1 MLSQGRSTRGI
12 PRFPSVLEALASLPW
27 YNREAASLTFNF
39 RFDQGNLASTR
50 HRQNSKLEAGK
61 HTHIFI
67 YIYIGQQDMHVCVCL
82 CLHVCAF
89 LYVYTC
95 ISKMYIVTD
104 IYIYIHLYIPSLH
117 QENGP
122 ILAVSAAFGMAN
134 LYLGEGLTGNQR
146 RWIQR
151 DCAIDHT
158 LALIAVLLSFSDQA
172 MAVAHHLT
180 DFEDAER
187 QALSE
192 GGGMEWAEN

>member
-1 MLSQGRSTRGI
+1 MC
-12 PRFPSVLEALASLPW
+12 
-27 YNREAASLTFNF
+27 
-39 RFDQGNLASTR
+39 
-50 HRQNSKLEAGK
+50 
-61 HTHIFI
+61 
-67 YIYIGQQDMHVCVCL
+67 VCVFVPAR
-82 CLHVCAF
+82 VCI
-89 LYVYTC
+89 LVRVY
-95 ISKMYIVTD
+95 MYQQNVYRYRY

>member
-1 MLSQGRSTRGI
+1 
-12 PRFPSVLEALASLPW
+12 
-27 YNREAASLTFNF
+27 
-39 RFDQGNLASTR
+39 
-50 HRQNSKLEAGK
+50 
-61 HTHIFI
+61 
-67 YIYIGQQDMHVCVCL
+67 MHVCVRL
-82 CLHVCAF
+82 SEHMCAF

-95 ISKMYIVTD
+95 ISKMYFNYRYTFN
-104 IYIYIHLYIPSLH
+104 LYIPSLH

-180 DFEDAER
+180 DFEAAER

-192 GGGMEWAEN
+192 GGGVEWAEN

>member
-1 MLSQGRSTRGI
+1 
-12 PRFPSVLEALASLPW
+12 
-27 YNREAASLTFNF
+27 
-39 RFDQGNLASTR
+39 
-50 HRQNSKLEAGK
+50 
-61 HTHIFI
+61 
-67 YIYIGQQDMHVCVCL
+67 
-82 CLHVCAF
+82 
-89 LYVYTC
+89 
-95 ISKMYIVTD
+95 
-104 IYIYIHLYIPSLH
+104 
-117 QENGP
+117 
-122 ILAVSAAFGMAN
+122 MAN

>member
-1 MLSQGRSTRGI
+1 MLSQGRSTQGI

-61 HTHIFI
+61 HTHILV
-67 YIYIGQQDMHVCVCL
+67 QQDMHVCVC
-82 CLHVCAF
+82 VCACTC
-89 LYVYTC
+89 VHSCTC
-95 ISKMYIVTD
+95 IHVSAKCISLQ